1 MMKKLGFPRGMSLNI
16 RSKFTISF
24 LAMGL
29 LPLFIFALIS
39 YNVYLK
45 GLQKNVTTYS
55 FEVIERIDKNLE
67 TYISDIENILKLRS
81 DYYVQQYLK
90 LYDAGDIDG
99 NRKYTM
105 RLWETFDYLKKMKTD
120 LEDIRLISNKGRVI
134 SCYGTY
140 WEDIGSNPMFIDLIA
155 RAPEKMH
162 IQAPHLSMHNKRVF
176 SIGKIVSD
184 MDKQGIMCIDINVDI
199 LNTICNDIRLGEK
212 GYVYLA
218 QEDGNVIFLPGRAD
232 EEGIQNRAIR
242 NPELLKSSQGTFI
255 DTADDISYIVTYK
268 TSAITSW
275 KIIGVSPQ
283 SEMATAAMLSC
294 IYGKGTVYI
303 FNDINFENKLY
314 SKQLYIL
321 VDTKLYEDLKV
332 GAFEELKK
340 DVVEIIAR
348 IKSSKL
354 ELDAVN
360 TIINNIILMSCKTV
374 NELGYNILDIMDN
387 SFSLNFSI
395 YEITDLIELEEWL
408 FGFFYKI
415 NEYISKNRRS
425 RNELLISRIKDYIDE
440 NYFDNVS
447 LTAIS
452 KIFGISSGYLSSL
465 FCEFNGLN
473 FIDYLSNLRIQKA
486 KVLLK
491 NSDLRIYE
499 IAEKI
504 GYRDAY
510 YFSSA
515 FKKIVGIN
523 PTDYR
528 EKRKLFK

>member
-1 MMKKLGFPRGMSLNI
+1 M
-16 RSKFTISF
+16 
-24 LAMGL
+24 
-29 LPLFIFALIS
+29 
-39 YNVYLK
+39 
-45 GLQKNVTTYS
+45 
-55 FEVIERIDKNLE
+55 
-67 TYISDIENILKLRS
+67 
-81 DYYVQQYLK
+81 
-90 LYDAGDIDG
+90 
-99 NRKYTM
+99 
-105 RLWETFDYLKKMKTD
+105 
-120 LEDIRLISNKGRVI
+120 
-134 SCYGTY
+134 
-140 WEDIGSNPMFIDLIA
+140 
-155 RAPEKMH
+155 
-162 IQAPHLSMHNKRVF
+162 
-176 SIGKIVSD
+176 
-184 MDKQGIMCIDINVDI
+184 
-199 LNTICNDIRLGEK
+199 
-212 GYVYLA
+212 
-218 QEDGNVIFLPGRAD
+218 
-232 EEGIQNRAIR
+232 
-242 NPELLKSSQGTFI
+242 
-255 DTADDISYIVTYK
+255 
-268 TSAITSW
+268 
-275 KIIGVSPQ
+275 
-283 SEMATAAMLSC
+283 
-294 IYGKGTVYI
+294 
-303 FNDINFENKLY
+303 
-314 SKQLYIL
+314 

-440 NYFDNVS
+440 NYFDNIS
-447 LTAIS
+447 LAAIS